1 MRSGGASNPTTCRPS
16 AQIIRDAAADD
27 YKVQSFVQGIV
38 ASQAFRMSRID
49 VPETTTTAPA
59 AGRH

>member
-1 MRSGGASNPTTCRPS
+1 MATIR
-16 AQIIRDAAADD
+16 QIIRDAAANN

-49 VPETTTTAPA
+49 APETTTAAPA
-59 AGRH
+59 ARH